1 MLFYVLSGM
10 IRQNL
15 KIEDFMDTAMDDAAR
30 LPDLSV
36 YLMTLYTRGLR
47 LFEML
52 GRAFSLFSGNKGMNL
67 QTTRRHL

>member
-1 MLFYVLSGM
+1 
-10 IRQNL
+10 
-15 KIEDFMDTAMDDAAR
+15 MDTAMDDAAR

-52 GRAFSLFSGNKGMNL
+52 GRAFSLLSGNKGMNL
-67 QTTRRHL
+67 QTTRRRL

>member
-1 MLFYVLSGM
+1 
-10 IRQNL
+10 
-15 KIEDFMDTAMDDAAR
+15 MDTAMDDAAR

-67 QTTRRHL
+67 QNLSYHTG

>member
-10 IRQNL
+10 IRQIL

-47 LFEML
+47 LFKML

-67 QTTRRHL
+67 QTTRRRL

>member
-47 LFEML
+47 LFKML
-52 GRAFSLFSGNKGMNL
+52 GRAFFSVF
-67 QTTRRHL
+67 R

>member
-1 MLFYVLSGM
+1 
-10 IRQNL
+10 
-15 KIEDFMDTAMDDAAR
+15 MDTAMDDAAR

-67 QTTRRHL
+67 QTTRRRL